1 MNVSLTPELERYVR
15 RKVGTGLYN
24 NASEVI
30 REALRLLVS
39 REGDAGGR
47 ARQPSPRKGDVL
59 AQLAGLEK
67 ALRERGIQS
76 AALFGSVVRG
86 TARADSDIDV
96 LVDVAPGS
104 RFSLVEYR
112 GRHCWVRFREVSFR
126 PACTAAGRTES
137 RDHFKDQQAPTGR
150 AEGRGA
156 KHPLA
161 SHRPY
166 RYQSRCRASS
176 KGETPVA

>member
-1 MNVSLTPELERYVR
+1 MNVSLTPELERYIR

-104 RFSLVEYR
+104 RFSLVDMAATQDFLAKQL
-112 GRHCWVRFREVSFR
+112 GRSVDLVTREGLH
-126 PACTAAGRTES
+126 PDI
-137 RDHFKDQQAPTGR
+137 RDRVLREA
-150 AEGRGA
+150 
-156 KHPLA
+156 
-161 SHRPY
+161 
-166 RYQSRCRASS
+166 QSAF
-176 KGETPVA
+176 

>member
-1 MNVSLTPELERYVR
+1 MNVSLTPELERYIR

-39 REGDAGGR
+39 REGDAGAR

-104 RFSLVEYR
+104 RFSLVDMAATR
-112 GRHCWVRFREVSFR
+112 DFLAKQLGRSVDLVTREGLH
-126 PACTAAGRTES
+126 PDI
-137 RDHFKDQQAPTGR
+137 RDRVLREA
-150 AEGRGA
+150 
-156 KHPLA
+156 
-161 SHRPY
+161 
-166 RYQSRCRASS
+166 QSAF
-176 KGETPVA
+176 